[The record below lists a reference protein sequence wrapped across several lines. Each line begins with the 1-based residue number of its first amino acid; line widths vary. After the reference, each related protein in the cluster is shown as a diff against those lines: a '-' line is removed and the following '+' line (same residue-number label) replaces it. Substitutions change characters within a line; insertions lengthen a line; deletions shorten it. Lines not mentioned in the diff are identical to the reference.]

1 MRIINVLLT
10 VLFVLSSI
18 TFARI
23 IRVPGQEDNI
33 QLGINAARDGDTVLV
48 SNGQWVGAI
57 SFRGKDITVASRYII
72 AQNPG
77 TIENTLISAT
87 WGDSTVS
94 FNNDE
99 TSDAHLIGFTINN
112 GRAPGGGGGGV
123 YINDASP
130 VISHCIIAGNMS
142 LSHGAGIYIT
152 GGAEPTIEY
161 TLIRGNQA
169 TRDGGGVYVNAS
181 HPTFHNVTLTQNNAE
196 RNGGGIFI
204 DGNSRVTA
212 SRLLIYG
219 NGADEGGGMFLSS
232 SQAGT
237 YDRMTVINNATDEDD
252 SGALHVDDGDV
263 TFVNSIIWDN
273 GVRTI
278 YAGNRYSDDLTIDYC
293 DVADGEDGIE
303 APGNRL
309 HYGDNNIDQNPRFV
323 DPHNDDFRISENSPC
338 VDAGDPEA
346 DPDPDGTRADI
357 GFYALFQTATLYG
370 FIYDA
375 ATREPVAGEVT
386 TYYETS
392 SQSAMTDERGFWE
405 IEDATIGDF
414 YLTAT
419 ARGYNDSTL
428 FDLQVEPD
436 EELQIDTVFLL
447 HPTFSISD
455 EQFGANLE
463 PGDSASFEFSV
474 TNDGNGTL
482 FYETQKRITG
492 DVGMAPWTHRERI
505 AAGDTLTDDHL
516 SGVVLVGDRYY
527 VAGGSP
533 DTSIVDSTDYNYV
546 YVLDREGSP
555 VDHFRQW
562 GTTTYGIGD
571 MAYDGEL
578 LWGVERAVAY
588 GFTTDGDSVTSFE
601 GPRSLQGI
609 AWDSDRE
616 LMWICAQTS
625 DIWATD
631 LEGNVQL
638 TVDRRDLR
646 IRGLAYWPDDPDGYP
661 LYVYHKDR
669 DNNEFVYK
677 IDPTANDGDG
687 DTMFVHRP
695 QPDNGRGGESS
706 FITNSYDDIGSW
718 VFIGMTNVRRQEGN
732 DEINVYQLQSY
743 SGWIQLEP
751 QGADTLIPGSER
763 NYLLWLNSNG
773 PEHRFVLPEDVY
785 QAEILFTHN
794 AMGEQFVLPVTMN
807 VTTNAVEHDRTTLP
821 DDFSIS
827 TIYPN
832 PFNSTATIRYS
843 IPHQSFVTLE
853 LYDIQGRMVSLLV
866 DDTVPAGLHTI
877 SLSADAMP
885 SGVYFLKLSGS
896 DATVTQKVLL
906 MK

>member
-72 AQNPG
+72 AQIPG

-447 HPTFSISD
+447 HPNFRR
-455 EQFGANLE
+455 
-463 PGDSASFEFSV
+463 
-474 TNDGNGTL
+474 
-482 FYETQKRITG
+482 KR
-492 DVGMAPWTHRERI
+492 
-505 AAGDTLTDDHL
+505 
-516 SGVVLVGDRYY
+516 
-527 VAGGSP
+527 
-533 DTSIVDSTDYNYV
+533 
-546 YVLDREGSP
+546 
-555 VDHFRQW
+555 
-562 GTTTYGIGD
+562 
-571 MAYDGEL
+571 
-578 LWGVERAVAY
+578 
-588 GFTTDGDSVTSFE
+588 
-601 GPRSLQGI
+601 
-609 AWDSDRE
+609 
-616 LMWICAQTS
+616 
-625 DIWATD
+625 
-631 LEGNVQL
+631 
-638 TVDRRDLR
+638 
-646 IRGLAYWPDDPDGYP
+646 
-661 LYVYHKDR
+661 
-669 DNNEFVYK
+669 
-677 IDPTANDGDG
+677 
-687 DTMFVHRP
+687 
-695 QPDNGRGGESS
+695 
-706 FITNSYDDIGSW
+706 
-718 VFIGMTNVRRQEGN
+718 
-732 DEINVYQLQSY
+732 YQ
-743 SGWIQLEP
+743 
-751 QGADTLIPGSER
+751 
-763 NYLLWLNSNG
+763 
-773 PEHRFVLPEDVY
+773 
-785 QAEILFTHN
+785 
-794 AMGEQFVLPVTMN
+794 
-807 VTTNAVEHDRTTLP
+807 
-821 DDFSIS
+821 
-827 TIYPN
+827 
-832 PFNSTATIRYS
+832 
-843 IPHQSFVTLE
+843 
-853 LYDIQGRMVSLLV
+853 
-866 DDTVPAGLHTI
+866 
-877 SLSADAMP
+877 
-885 SGVYFLKLSGS
+885 
-896 DATVTQKVLL
+896 
-906 MK
+906 